1 MDITKHNTIAWNKAG
16 QTNLAEWAT
25 PVSAEII
32 AKARQ
37 GLSSIL
43 LTNTKAVPQDW
54 YMPIKGKKVL
64 CLASGGGQ
72 QAPVLAA
79 LGAKVTLAD
88 ISESQLNHDRMVNE
102 RDKLNME
109 IINCDMHDLSQF
121 AAESFDLIFH
131 PISNCF
137 IPNPEPVWQQCYRV
151 LKKGGLLLA
160 GFVNPVL
167 FIFDMDD
174 LDNGLLTVAN
184 KIPYSDLEQLKP
196 ERLKERL
203 DNYETLEFGHSLE
216 SLIGGQTKL
225 GFAIIGFYED
235 ICQAEV
241 LDKHICSSI
250 ATKAIKL

>member
-16 QTNLAEWAT
+16 ETDLAEWAR
-25 PVSAEII
+25 PVSTEII

-37 GLSSIL
+37 GISSIL
-43 LTNTKAVPQDW
+43 LTNTKAVPTDW

-79 LGAKVTLAD
+79 LGANVTLAD
-88 ISESQLNHDRMVNE
+88 ISESQLNGDRMVKE
-102 RDKLNME
+102 RENLNLE
-109 IINCDMHDLSQF
+109 IINCDMRDLAPF
-121 AAESFDLIFH
+121 ADESFDLIFH

-137 IPNPEPVWQQCYRV
+137 IPNPEPVWQECYRV
-151 LKKGGLLLA
+151 LKKGGILLA
-160 GFVNPVL
+160 GFINPVL
-167 FIFDMDD
+167 YIFDMDD
-174 LDNGLLTVAN
+174 FDNGLLTVAK
-184 KIPYSDLEQLKP
+184 KIPYSDIEQLDP
-196 ERLKERL
+196 SQLKKRIANH
-203 DNYETLEFGHSLE
+203 DTLEFGHSLE
-216 SLIGGQTKL
+216 TLIGGQTKL

-250 ATKAIKL
+250 ATRAVKL